1 MALLHNLKNI
11 FFVSDLRKKLMVTL
25 GVFAVFR
32 FGAHVPIPGVD
43 VIALNQLFS
52 SGSAGGFLSYLDLFS
67 GGALKNFAIFALG
80 MSPYISA
87 SIMMQ
92 LLTVMVPTLEA
103 LSKEGEYGRRIIG
116 QYTRYLALVVG
127 VVQALGIAVYIERQP
142 GLVITPGWGFR
153 LTALLFLSV
162 GSLFVMWLGEQINT
176 HGIGNGSSMIIF
188 AGIVASMP
196 QALFTIFENVRLGQT
211 DVLMIGLLAT
221 FAILLVGCIIFLERG
236 ERKVPVQY
244 AKRVVGRKVFG
255 GQTAFI
261 PLKLNP
267 AGVVPDI
274 FAQALMGMP
283 MTIAGFLAAYWPSL
297 NRLLMDWF
305 YQEKLFYNVVQ
316 SGLIIFFAFFY
327 TAIIF
332 NPAELADNIRKSGG
346 FIPGIRPGRKTA
358 EFFDYLL
365 TRVGFPG
372 AVYLAT
378 LTILPSMIK
387 NFFSFPVMFSGT
399 GLLIVIGVALD
410 MSSQIESH
418 LIERGYEKFL
428 ASGRLKGRTSR

>member
-11 FFVSDLRKKLMVTL
+11 FFVSDLRKKLVVTL
-25 GVFAVFR
+25 SVFAVFR

-211 DVLMIGLLAT
+211 DILMVGLLAI
-221 FAILLVGCIIFLERG
+221 FALLLVGCIIFLERG

-267 AGVVPDI
+267 AGVVPVI

-283 MTIAGFLAAYWPSL
+283 MTIAGFLAAYWPAL

>member
-1 MALLHNLKNI
+1 MI
-11 FFVSDLRKKLMVTL
+11 TL

-43 VIALNQLFS
+43 VIALNNMFS
-52 SGSAGGFLSYLDLFS
+52 SGAAGGFLGYLDFFS
-67 GGALKNFAIFALG
+67 GGALRNFAIFALG

-116 QYTRYLALVVG
+116 QYTRYMALIVG
-127 VVQALGIAVYIERQP
+127 VVQALGISLYIERQP
-142 GLVITPGWGFR
+142 GLVLTPGWSFR
-153 LTALLFLSV
+153 LTSVLFLTV
-162 GSLFVMWLGEQINT
+162 GALFVMWLGEQINT

-196 QALFTIFENVRLGQT
+196 QAMLTLFENFRLGQIDT
-211 DVLMIGLLAT
+211 LMIGLLAF
-221 FAILLVGCIIFLERG
+221 FAFALVGCIIFLERG

-267 AGVVPDI
+267 SGVVPVI
-274 FAQALMGMP
+274 FAQALMGLP
-283 MTIAGFLAAYWPSL
+283 MTVAGFLAAYWPSL
-297 NRLLMDWF
+297 NRILMDWF
-305 YQEKLFYNVVQ
+305 YQEKLFYNVTQV
-316 SGLIIFFAFFY
+316 GLIIFFAFFY

-332 NPAELADNIRKSGG
+332 NPVELAENIRKSGG

-378 LTILPSMIK
+378 LTILPTMIK

-399 GLLIVIGVALD
+399 GILIVIGVALD
-410 MSSQIESH
+410 MSAQIESQ

-428 ASGRLKGRTSR
+428 ASGRLKGRRS